1 MVNNRRRASNMP
13 GLDDLAALEE
23 RPTAVLIANRLR
35 NRIINGS
42 FELGEQVTEAAIAAK
57 LKVSRGPVREA
68 LQRLSQEG
76 LLVGHRNRG
85 VFVLELTPKD
95 VHEIY
100 AARRAVETAAATE
113 IIGAGDKAV
122 KQAARKLTILVRKL
136 PDAVAARDWSK
147 VAELDLKFHETLV
160 AASGNSRLSR
170 MFVTLAAESRICMVH
185 VKISYRR
192 IDMLV
197 EEHQQMIDLL
207 VAKDAEGLH
216 AAIVNH
222 METATVDLTES
233 MEEMLRLQE
242 AAVAAPDADA
252 APPSPDGQTP
262 SRDGETPAGAAATPD
277 AVSKPDAAAVPAAS
291 A

>member
-1 MVNNRRRASNMP
+1 MP

-76 LLVGHRNRG
+76 LLVGRRNRG

-100 AARRAVETAAATE
+100 VARRAVETAAAAE
-113 IIGAGDKAV
+113 IIAAGDKTI
-122 KQAARKLTILVRKL
+122 KQTARKLTTLVRKL
-136 PDAVAARDWSK
+136 PDAVAARDWTK

-170 MFVTLAAESRICMVH
+170 MFITLAAESRICMVH

-216 AAIVNH
+216 AAIVDH

-242 AAVAAPDADA
+242 ADITAPDAEA
-252 APPSPDGQTP
+252 PSPDGQTP
-262 SRDGETPAGAAATPD
+262 SRDAETPAGAAAKPA
-277 AVSKPDAAAVPAAS
+277 AVSKRDAAAVPAPAS

>member
-1 MVNNRRRASNMP
+1 MH

-100 AARRAVETAAATE
+100 VARRAVETAAAAE
-113 IIGAGDKAV
+113 IIAAGDKTV
-122 KQAARKLTILVRKL
+122 KQAARKLTTLVRKL
-136 PDAVAARDWSK
+136 PDAVAARDWAK
-147 VAELDLKFHETLV
+147 VAELDLRFHETLV

-207 VAKDAEGLH
+207 AAKDADGLH

-222 METATVDLTES
+222 METATADLTES
-233 MEEMLRLQE
+233 MEETLRLQE
-242 AAVAAPDADA
+242 AGATGPGAETE
-252 APPSPDGQTP
+252 PPSPDGQTP
-262 SRDGETPAGAAATPD
+262 AGAVARPGAVPADSPD
-277 AVSKPDAAAVPAAS
+277 AVSKPDAAPAPAT

>member
-1 MVNNRRRASNMP
+1 MP

-100 AARRAVETAAATE
+100 VARRAVETAAAAE
-113 IIGAGDKAV
+113 IIAAGDKTI
-122 KQAARKLTILVRKL
+122 KQTARKLTTLVRKL
-136 PDAVAARDWSK
+136 PDAVAARDWTK

-170 MFVTLAAESRICMVH
+170 MFITLAAESRICMVH

-216 AAIVNH
+216 AAIVDH

-242 AAVAAPDADA
+242 ADITAPDAEA
-252 APPSPDGQTP
+252 PSPDGQTP
-262 SRDGETPAGAAATPD
+262 SRDAETPAGAAAKPA
-277 AVSKPDAAAVPAAS
+277 AVSKRDAAAVPAPAS

>member
-1 MVNNRRRASNMP
+1 MP

-100 AARRAVETAAATE
+100 VARRAVETAAAAE
-113 IIGAGDKAV
+113 IIAAGDKTI
-122 KQAARKLTILVRKL
+122 KQTARKLTTLVRKL
-136 PDAVAARDWSK
+136 PDAVAARDWTK

-170 MFVTLAAESRICMVH
+170 MFITLAAESRICMVH

-207 VAKDAEGLH
+207 VAKDAGGLH
-216 AAIVNH
+216 AAIVDH

-242 AAVAAPDADA
+242 ADITAPDAEA
-252 APPSPDGQTP
+252 PSPDGQTP
-262 SRDGETPAGAAATPD
+262 SRDAETPAGAAAKPA
-277 AVSKPDAAAVPAAS
+277 AVSKRDAAAVPAPAS

>member
-1 MVNNRRRASNMP
+1 MP

-76 LLVGHRNRG
+76 LLVGRRNRG

-100 AARRAVETAAATE
+100 VARRAVETAAAAE
-113 IIGAGDKAV
+113 IIAAGDKTI
-122 KQAARKLTILVRKL
+122 KQTARKLTTLVRKL
-136 PDAVAARDWSK
+136 PDAVAARDWTK

-170 MFVTLAAESRICMVH
+170 MFITLAAESRICMVH

-216 AAIVNH
+216 AAIVDH

-242 AAVAAPDADA
+242 ADITAPDAEA
-252 APPSPDGQTP
+252 PSPDGQTP
-262 SRDGETPAGAAATPD
+262 SRDAETPAGAAAKPT
-277 AVSKPDAAAVPAAS
+277 AVSKRDAAAVPAPAS

>member
-100 AARRAVETAAATE
+100 AARRAVETAAAAE
-113 IIGAGDKAV
+113 IIAAGDKTV
-122 KQAARKLTILVRKL
+122 KQAARKLTTLVRKL
-136 PDAVAARDWSK
+136 PDAVAARDWAK
-147 VAELDLKFHETLV
+147 VAELDLRFHETLV

-207 VAKDAEGLH
+207 AAKDADGLH

-222 METATVDLTES
+222 MDTATVDLTES

-242 AAVAAPDADA
+242 ADITAADA
-252 APPSPDGQTP
+252 EAPSPDGQIP
-262 SRDGETPAGAAATPD
+262 SRERETSAGAAAKPD
-277 AVSKPDAAAVPAAS
+277 AVSKSDAAAVPAPAS
-291 A
+291 T

>member
-1 MVNNRRRASNMP
+1 MP

-76 LLVGHRNRG
+76 LLVGRRNRG

-100 AARRAVETAAATE
+100 VARRAVEPAAAAE
-113 IIGAGDKAV
+113 ILAAGDKTI
-122 KQAARKLTILVRKL
+122 KQTARKLTTLVRKL
-136 PDAVAARDWSK
+136 PDAVAARDWTK

-170 MFVTLAAESRICMVH
+170 MFITLAAESRICMVH

-216 AAIVNH
+216 AAIVDH

-242 AAVAAPDADA
+242 ADITAPDAEA
-252 APPSPDGQTP
+252 PSPDGQTP
-262 SRDGETPAGAAATPD
+262 SRDAETPAGAAAKPT
-277 AVSKPDAAAVPAAS
+277 AVSKRDAAAVPAPAS

>member
-1 MVNNRRRASNMP
+1 M
-13 GLDDLAALEE
+13 EE

-100 AARRAVETAAATE
+100 VARRAVETAAAAE
-113 IIGAGDKAV
+113 IIAAGDKTI
-122 KQAARKLTILVRKL
+122 KQTARKLTTLVRKL
-136 PDAVAARDWSK
+136 PDAVAARDWTK

-170 MFVTLAAESRICMVH
+170 MFITLAAESRICMVH

-216 AAIVNH
+216 AAIVDH

-242 AAVAAPDADA
+242 ADITAPDAEA
-252 APPSPDGQTP
+252 EAPSPDGQTP
-262 SRDGETPAGAAATPD
+262 SRDAETPAGAAAKPT
-277 AVSKPDAAAVPAAS
+277 AVSKRDAAAVPAPAS